1 MNLKINPKVAVNLIL
16 LIGVFLFI
24 NGCGDNNKNYTP
36 IGKDAVILAFGD
48 SLTYGTG
55 TSKEFSYPTVLERLT
70 GNKVINEGI
79 PGEIT
84 SKGLQRLPALLD
96 KYQPQLLILI
106 HGGNDILRKI
116 PSTTTAE
123 NLKSMITMA
132 KQRDVQVVMLGV
144 PSFNILSLQSATYY
158 DAIAKSADV
167 PINLDILPEII
178 RDNKLKSDRIHPNRE
193 GYQIM
198 AEAVY
203 QLLTDSNLVLKP

>member
-1 MNLKINPKVAVNLIL
+1 
-16 LIGVFLFI
+16 
-24 NGCGDNNKNYTP
+24 
-36 IGKDAVILAFGD
+36 
-48 SLTYGTG
+48 
-55 TSKEFSYPTVLERLT
+55 
-70 GNKVINEGI
+70 
-79 PGEIT
+79 
-84 SKGLQRLPALLD
+84 
-96 KYQPQLLILI
+96 
-106 HGGNDILRKI
+106 
-116 PSTTTAE
+116 
-123 NLKSMITMA
+123 MA

-158 DAIAKSADV
+158 DEIAKSADV